1 MDTDNN
7 FLFQETL
14 RTQEDKVL
22 DCNKGKYWAKKK
34 LFFVCCWFLLWQ
46 PCDTCNCNRPAR
58 STCDF
63 DHFLLQHSTQFWF
76 CSISTFFGTPSR
88 VYPPQLLLN
97 QNCLPL
103 FHLQIFM
110 CSTLRLKKPFSNSS
124 AKIFCR
130 KPSRVDKRNSNFF
143 SPIFWWQASTE
154 GCHSSW
160 WKHHSFFSSIGS
172 LKAYAENIL

>member
-22 DCNKGKYWAKKK
+22 DCNKRKDWRKKK
-34 LFFVCCWFLLWQ
+34 NSLFVVDSCSGSLATLATATAL
-46 PCDTCNCNRPAR
+46 PVPPAILVI
-58 STCDF
+58 SY
-63 DHFLLQHSTQFWF
+63 
-76 CSISTFFGTPSR
+76 CSIALNFGYDFVLLVHFFGTPSR

-110 CSTLRLKKPFSNSS
+110 CSTLRLKKPFFNSS
-124 AKIFCR
+124 AKTFCP
-130 KPSRVDKRNSNFF
+130 KPSRVDKRNSKFF
-143 SPIFWWQASTE
+143 SPIF
-154 GCHSSW
+154 
-160 WKHHSFFSSIGS
+160 
-172 LKAYAENIL
+172 